1 MLFWA
6 SRFAVICYSS
16 NKKPIPISHSLCGQ
30 ASLPAHQSTVS
41 NTDPGGSKEPCA
53 AQLLQNE
60 LCDQNELE
68 FRPRTNNLGP
78 VGSLVG
84 EVQWD
89 REESVNTRPTRILVH
104 RGPSYAAPRR
114 HVRAETLARPH
125 LLGNLPLPRRHCRK
139 EETPF
144 PNLSKGPRRTSRS
157 PRRQIWLCQKP
168 MRWPQVSHFLL
179 QVCYLLDKSDNQV
192 TFLMGQQL
200 RLHIPNAGCLI
211 SRHGTRSH
219 MP

>member
-16 NKKPIPISHSLCGQ
+16 NTKPIPISHSLCGQ

-41 NTDPGGSKEPCA
+41 NTDPGDSKEPCA

-68 FRPRTNNLGP
+68 FRPRTNDLGP

-84 EVQWD
+84 EVRWD

-104 RGPSYAAPRR
+104 RGPSYAAPQEARESWNSGQTPP
-114 HVRAETLARPH
+114 AGKLTLAQA
-125 LLGNLPLPRRHCRK
+125 PLP
-139 EETPF
+139 
-144 PNLSKGPRRTSRS
+144 KGR
-157 PRRQIWLCQKP
+157 
-168 MRWPQVSHFLL
+168 
-179 QVCYLLDKSDNQV
+179 D
-192 TFLMGQQL
+192 TF
-200 RLHIPNAGCLI
+200 
-211 SRHGTRSH
+211 S
-219 MP
+219 